1 MFIQSL
7 SYSPLE
13 ASYGIKLSFNDINPA
28 DKKIADIISA
38 SRSNRISNIGLSSA
52 ARPVASGESFKIKS
66 STIPNSTVP
75 AIDNSFL
82 GTFKPSTVTYT
93 NGQGSL
99 TFYQESASDI
109 NTISVVGDLYS
120 IANIKPREFYLVQ
133 FSIESIVPES
143 AQIILSPSSYVIGGA
158 ESFSP
163 VTVVQI
169 KSLYSK
175 TSKALI
181 KMLIKDINTNT
192 VLKTEYIQ
200 LIVSDSSAA
209 PCEIISQDPVD
220 QSYIY
225 LDIDNNWKYDYQ
237 GYRLAEFIP
246 PNEDTVVK
254 LTKKNVRLLP
264 NRLDAN
270 RIKIVI
276 DPIKTANY
284 SISIDQIR
292 SAILSQYATIQN
304 SFALANLGNKSY
316 DIVVSD
322 VLLKPE
328 DLNNLVIAKYP
339 PVTGL
344 DIKFSDVA
352 KSEPYAPD
360 IAGIPEVNLLRYY
373 NDNNITYLGEIHFDN
388 TIYLD
393 SPVVVDYNGVS
404 FSGNLQTATQGPN
417 YLTEI

>member
-13 ASYGIKLSFNDINPA
+13 ASYGIKLSFNDINPT

-38 SRSNRISNIGLSSA
+38 SRSNRVSNIGISSSI
-52 ARPVASGESFKIKS
+52 RPIASGESFKIKT

-75 AIDNSFL
+75 IIDNSFL
-82 GTFKPSTVTYT
+82 GTFKPSTITYN
-93 NGQGSL
+93 NGQGSI
-99 TFYQESASDI
+99 TFYQESSSDI
-109 NTISVVGDLYS
+109 NTINVVGDLYS

-133 FSIESIVPES
+133 FSVESIVPES
-143 AQIILSPSSYVIGGA
+143 AQITLSPSSYVIGGG

-169 KSLYSK
+169 RSLYSK
-175 TSKALI
+175 SSKALI
-181 KMLIKDINTNT
+181 KMLVKDINTNSI
-192 VLKTEYIQ
+192 LKTEYIQ
-200 LIVSDSSAA
+200 LIISDSSSA

-225 LDIDNNWKYDYQ
+225 LDITNNWKYDYQ

-246 PNEDTVVK
+246 SNQDIIVK

-264 NRLDAN
+264 NRFDSN
-270 RIKIVI
+270 RIKIII
-276 DPIKTANY
+276 DPIKTSNY
-284 SISIDQIR
+284 NISIDQIR

-328 DLNNLVIAKYP
+328 DLNDLVIGKYP
-339 PVTGL
+339 PVTGTN
-344 DIKFSDVA
+344 IKFSEVA
-352 KSEPYAPD
+352 RSEPYAPD
-360 IAGIPEVNLLRYY
+360 IAAIPEVNLLRYY
-373 NDNNITYLGEIHFDN
+373 NNSNITYLGEIHFDN

-393 SPVVVDYNGVS
+393 SPVIIDYNGVS